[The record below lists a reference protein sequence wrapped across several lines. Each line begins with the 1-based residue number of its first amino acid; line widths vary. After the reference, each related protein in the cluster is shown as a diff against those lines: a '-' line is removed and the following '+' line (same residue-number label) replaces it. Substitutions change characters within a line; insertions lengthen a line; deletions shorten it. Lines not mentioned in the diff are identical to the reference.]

1 MVRLE
6 LSLELNYEIYGQG
19 SDFIFNIHNAYTAHQ
34 TVSHEKLELSQPI
47 NPEIYTDPATAN
59 RYMRLHA
66 EEGQL
71 KVRYQS
77 TIDINHHFAD
87 PAHIAEVSVAK
98 LPAQVLSYIYP
109 SRYCQSDRLHRMAI
123 REFGHLWQGY
133 SRVKAIQDWVQNRVV
148 YTPNTSDS
156 STSAIDTLIEQVG
169 VCRDYAHL
177 MIALCRAVN
186 IPARFVTGTDYGAY
200 PVWGPP
206 NFHAYVEAYLG
217 DRWYMFDPTG
227 SSIPMG
233 FVRFGVGRD
242 AADVP
247 FATIFGAVNGL
258 PPMIDIQAVVD
269 AEQNLVLPHHC
280 TDAIST
286 STSTI

>member
-34 TVSHEKLELSQPI
+34 TVSNEKLELSQLI

-109 SRYCQSDRLHRMAI
+109 SRYCESDRLHRMAI

-242 AADVP
+242 AA
-247 FATIFGAVNGL
+247 
-258 PPMIDIQAVVD
+258 
-269 AEQNLVLPHHC
+269 AEQHLVLPHHC
-280 TDAIST
+280 MDAIST
-286 STSTI
+286 STI